1 MTAYL
6 ASLGHR
12 RIAYLCGPADNVLEH
27 ERIKGYRDGLRGRAS
42 PVSPASD
49 LARGL
54 HPGGGVARRVRSRGK
69 LRAADRGVLLQ
80 RRDGDRA
87 HAGARCRRRAVPD
100 EMSVA
105 GFDDIEFAALVQ
117 PSLTTVR
124 QPRRDI
130 GRTGALVL
138 VDLLQGRSAPPL
150 VRLKTELV
158 VRASTAASRN

>member
-1 MTAYL
+1 MASSERPSAVFCSNDEMAIGLMQAL
-6 ASLGHR
+6 A
-12 RIAYLCGPADNVLEH
+12 A
-27 ERIKGYRDGLRGRAS
+27 
-42 PVSPASD
+42 
-49 LARGL
+49 
-54 HPGGGVARRVRSRGK
+54 GGVK
-69 LRAADRGVLLQ
+69 
-80 RRDGDRA
+80 
-87 HAGARCRRRAVPD
+87 VPD

-105 GFDDIEFAALVQ
+105 GFDDIELAALVQ